1 MLRFHPGRDGNILW
15 KYFDVNGAY
24 PNIEDLAKHD
34 GLSFEDWREWFKGYD
49 LSEPLAIIH
58 FTKPFFE
65 TIEERLDRLENE
77 NRKLRSKVDSQE
89 SLLFELQRKV
99 YFLRQR
105 ELQRQI
111 DDYLENFTPLSERKK
126 QQKK

>member
-1 MLRFHPGRDGNILW
+1 MP
-15 KYFDVNGAY
+15 K
-24 PNIEDLAKHD
+24 
-34 GLSFEDWREWFKGYD
+34 
-49 LSEPLAIIH
+49 
-58 FTKPFFE
+58 FFE

-77 NRKLRSKVDSQE
+77 NRKLRSKVESQD

>member
-1 MLRFHPGRDGNILW
+1 M
-15 KYFDVNGAY
+15 
-24 PNIEDLAKHD
+24 
-34 GLSFEDWREWFKGYD
+34 
-49 LSEPLAIIH
+49 
-58 FTKPFFE
+58 TKFFE
-65 TIEERLDRLENE
+65 TIEERLDRLEKE
-77 NRKLRSKVDSQE
+77 NRKLRSKVESQD

-111 DDYLENFTPLSERKK
+111 DDYFENFTPLSEQKK

>member
-1 MLRFHPGRDGNILW
+1 M
-15 KYFDVNGAY
+15 
-24 PNIEDLAKHD
+24 
-34 GLSFEDWREWFKGYD
+34 
-49 LSEPLAIIH
+49 
-58 FTKPFFE
+58 TKFFE

-111 DDYLENFTPLSERKK
+111 DDYLENFAPLSERKK